1 MKNQRKKRKK
11 WPAYRLWIEFLMQDK
26 EIHVGEHRTINHA
39 LAVILISRD
48 SKKHGE
54 KEVNRFAE
62 YLSAGRNK
70 AIMKLWKS
78 GNRRYVLGSKRIEA
92 ITANPED
99 ETEHLARM
107 GQMLDAKKIATSCKS
122 LGATTEQCNQFGLP
136 KQREIK
142 ASSQRLLLG
151 DTDMA

>member
-1 MKNQRKKRKK
+1 
-11 WPAYRLWIEFLMQDK
+11 
-26 EIHVGEHRTINHA
+26 
-39 LAVILISRD
+39 
-48 SKKHGE
+48 
-54 KEVNRFAE
+54 
-62 YLSAGRNK
+62 
-70 AIMKLWKS
+70 MKLWKS

-92 ITANPED
+92 ITADRED

-107 GQMLDAKKIATSCKS
+107 GQMLDAKKIATGCKS

-151 DTDMA
+151 DSDIE